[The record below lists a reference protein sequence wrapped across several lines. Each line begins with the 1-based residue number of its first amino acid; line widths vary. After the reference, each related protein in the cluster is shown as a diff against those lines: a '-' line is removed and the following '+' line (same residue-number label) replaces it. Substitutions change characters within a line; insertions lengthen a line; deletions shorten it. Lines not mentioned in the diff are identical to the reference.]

1 MSETQLADTPLP
13 NTRYWA
19 VKGVMEHTL
28 RESLANEIHA
38 RPPPSLTAPCRISFL
53 ALTSGERGGQRD
65 RDHVVDLCRRFGV
78 AEPPPAAIFWHVDVG
93 PFRLNWERHNEF
105 SAYWFIRQ
113 GAIVHP
119 FRDCVI
125 ERVPADWL
133 ADLAGELLVATHL
146 ELEHQDAPE
155 RGNDDLNEL
164 FASDNLA
171 ASIVAGGSAR
181 VWTDFRLQG
190 DGFSRILVRDQNL
203 TPRQAGRLAQR
214 LFEIETYRMMA
225 LLGFPLARQVSA
237 QVSDAE
243 AGLAQLTERLSSS
256 EGTSSDPELLDQV
269 TALAAEVERLSAA
282 VNYRFNATRAYHA
295 LVQRRFQHLREQ
307 RFEGRST
314 LQEFMDR
321 RLSPAMRTCDSVAE
335 RLAILS
341 ERVGRAANLLRTR
354 VDVAVSQQ
362 NRDLLASMDRRAQIQ
377 LRLQETVEGLS
388 VVVLSYY
395 LSSLLGYGF
404 KSLEQAGVPINATLA
419 TGLAV
424 PVVVLTIW
432 FGMRRLRSKMLAD
445 D

>member
-1 MSETQLADTPLP
+1 
-13 NTRYWA
+13 
-19 VKGVMEHTL
+19 
-28 RESLANEIHA
+28 
-38 RPPPSLTAPCRISFL
+38 
-53 ALTSGERGGQRD
+53 
-65 RDHVVDLCRRFGV
+65 V
-78 AEPPPAAIFWHVDVG
+78 AEPPPGAIFWHVDVG

-105 SAYWFIRQ
+105 SAYWFIRN
-113 GAIVHP
+113 GLIINP

-133 ADLAGELLVATHL
+133 ADLAGELLVAIHL
-146 ELEHQDAPE
+146 ELEPHDAPE
-155 RGNDDLNEL
+155 RSGNELNEL

-181 VWTDFRLQG
+181 TWTDFRLQG
-190 DGFSRILVRDQNL
+190 DGFSRILVRDQSL
-203 TPRQAGRLAQR
+203 TERQAGRVVQR
-214 LFEIETYRMMA
+214 LVEIETYRMMA
-225 LLGFPLARQVSA
+225 LLGFPLARQVST

-243 AGLAQLTERLSSS
+243 AGLAQLTERLSSN

-282 VNYRFNATRAYHA
+282 VSYRFSATRAYHA

-314 LQEFMDR
+314 LQEFMER
-321 RLSPAMRTCDSVAE
+321 RLSPAMRTCDSVSE

-341 ERVGRAANLLRTR
+341 ERVARAANLLRTR

-362 NRDLLASMDRRAQIQ
+362 NRDLLASMDRRAHIQ

-388 VVVLSYY
+388 VVVISYY
-395 LSSLLGYGF
+395 LSSLLNYGF
-404 KSLEQAGVPINATLA
+404 KSLEEAGMPINAALA

-424 PVVVLTIW
+424 PIVVVTIW
-432 FGMRRLRSKMLAD
+432 LGMRRLRSKMLAD